1 MHRSVSNL
9 SLSCPFSRLFNV
21 LPKQLDQSQNWWQ
34 FQNSSP
40 TEFPYTKPLPSKT
53 TVTWSAHAVLV
64 LWGLKKKKVRAGEN
78 SKREDSNEPCC
89 KSWYVLNLIK
99 TPKHRIT
106 AKGKGTS
113 TKVSSGLNNEMK
125 GCSSSTWK
133 SGHTSDSRHLD
144 HSHSLHTAKNPTG
157 ASSGPQREHHTS
169 LFLWKTLKWFS
180 IVKQHIALLIWSRLQ
195 NLLASNYG
203 SRK

>member
-1 MHRSVSNL
+1 MKCTCCSG
-9 SLSCPFSRLFNV
+9 
-21 LPKQLDQSQNWWQ
+21 
-34 FQNSSP
+34 
-40 TEFPYTKPLPSKT
+40 
-53 TVTWSAHAVLV
+53 LV
-64 LWGLKKKKVRAGEN
+64 GTKKKKVRAGEN

-169 LFLWKTLKWFS
+169 LFLWKTLKSFS